1 MLSNILGRYYFDLSL
16 CNMHLLYS
24 KENIARGV
32 YRQDFGSGFH
42 IAKAQKYAE
51 SSLILL
57 ENSVII
63 GISDPDPVFFPG
75 SLTQRCADGLEFK
88 VIYYKKKKN

>member
-1 MLSNILGRYYFDLSL
+1 MLSNILGRYYFELSL
-16 CNMHLLYS
+16 CIMHLLYS

-42 IAKAQKYAE
+42 IAQAQKYAE
-51 SSLILL
+51 CSLILL

-63 GISDPDPVFFPG
+63 GISDPMFIPTWILD
-75 SLTQRCADGLEFK
+75 TK
-88 VIYYKKKKN
+88 VCRWFRA